1 MSIGETLAA
10 ARADAGLTVEDVSR
24 ETRLRGTIVRAIE
37 ADDFAPCGGM
47 VYARG
52 HIRNIAHLVGIDP
65 APLLAEFDR
74 AHGAPAPVEQ
84 PAPTFDPEVVAA
96 ERRRPNWPAAMAV
109 ALTVICIVAV
119 VQLVTHSS
127 GHPTH
132 HTTAAGSHRH
142 TTTPPSQPSATPA
155 PAPTGAVALVPQN
168 RVNVRVRVVAD
179 KSWLQVV
186 GASGAVLFE
195 DTLASGSQ
203 RDFTDPRNI
212 RMTIG
217 NAGAVDL
224 VVNGHDLG
232 LAGGSGAVVHK
243 SFGRGN
249 PASSAG

>member
-10 ARADAGLTVEDVSR
+10 ARAAAGLTVEDVSR
-24 ETRLRGTIVRAIE
+24 ETRVRGTLVRAIE
-37 ADDFAPCGGM
+37 ADDFEPCGGT

-52 HIRNIAHLVGIDP
+52 HIRNIAHLLGIDP
-65 APLLAEFDR
+65 APLIGEFDR
-74 AHGAPAPVEQ
+74 AHGAPAPAEQ
-84 PAPTFDPEVVAA
+84 PAPAFDPEVVAA

-109 ALTVICIVAV
+109 ALSAICVVAV
-119 VQLVTHSS
+119 VQLVTHGG
-127 GHPTH
+127 GHPARQPQATG
-132 HTTAAGSHRH
+132 THRH
-142 TTTPPSQPSATPA
+142 LQPTPQPSVSPA

-168 RVNVRVRVVAD
+168 RVNVRVRIVGD

-195 DTLASGSQ
+195 NTLATGTQ
-203 RDFTDPRNI
+203 RDFTDSRNI

-224 VVNGHDLG
+224 IVNGRDLG

-249 PASSAG
+249 PTSTAG